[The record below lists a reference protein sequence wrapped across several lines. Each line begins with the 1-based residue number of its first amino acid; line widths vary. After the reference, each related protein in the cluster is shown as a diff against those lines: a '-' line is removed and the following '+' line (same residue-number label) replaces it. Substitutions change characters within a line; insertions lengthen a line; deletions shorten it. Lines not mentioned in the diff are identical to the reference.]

1 MANGVIG
8 KLSLDISDVKKNIE
22 EVNQFLGKIGANI
35 DIGDSLSKKISNAL
49 KGLVEEAKKAGEE
62 VGKALEKGHKSDEE
76 VHGIEKASKALKQ
89 YYDLKTKAEAAY
101 NSNRLNQ
108 AMYYDQEAEAINKAV
123 TAYREEA
130 EATERVI
137 KAKRNLEATRK
148 SGIDRAETQA
158 AKEAMQE

>member
-62 VGKALEKGHKSDEE
+62 SAKHLKKATNPMKKFMGL
-76 VHGIEKASKALKQ
+76 
-89 YYDLKTKAEAAY
+89 
-101 NSNRLNQ
+101 R
-108 AMYYDQEAEAINKAV
+108 
-123 TAYREEA
+123 
-130 EATERVI
+130 
-137 KAKRNLEATRK
+137 KRQKR
-148 SGIDRAETQA
+148 
-158 AKEAMQE
+158 